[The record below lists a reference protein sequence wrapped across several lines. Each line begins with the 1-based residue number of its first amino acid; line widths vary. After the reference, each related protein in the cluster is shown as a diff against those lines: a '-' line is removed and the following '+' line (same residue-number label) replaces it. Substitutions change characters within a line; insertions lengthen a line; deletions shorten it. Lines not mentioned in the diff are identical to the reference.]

1 MKSYSVEAFVLR
13 MRPLGEADRI
23 LTLFS
28 RERGKLTGVAK
39 GVRKTQSKFG
49 ARLEFMARSALLLH
63 TGRSLDV
70 ITSARLVSGAW
81 EQLVIPEVYSLASY
95 LAEEGLETGE
105 AVNGA
110 EFKIDMRG
118 NRSTDFDAANQALM
132 DRLRTD
138 SAFRQQFGVDE
149 NWIKSMTAADEQTVI
164 RTKMNEWISETNH
177 WTWHHSEDMQ
187 TMQLVRQD
195 VHNVAKGG
203 VAHTGGASYAQGT
216 LRKLKDL
223 GLITEQEMKAGL
235 TPALIDNA
243 KQNGI
248 IPAGFP
254 S

>member
-1 MKSYSVEAFVLR
+1 VDDGGNPGV
-13 MRPLGEADRI
+13 PGESWWLSDDGA
-23 LTLFS
+23 
-28 RERGKLTGVAK
+28 
-39 GVRKTQSKFG
+39 VRVKF
-49 ARLEFMARSALLLH
+49 
-63 TGRSLDV
+63 
-70 ITSARLVSGAW
+70 
-81 EQLVIPEVYSLASY
+81 
-95 LAEEGLETGE
+95 EGQFPKFE